1 MSIHLMTSAWR
12 LDMPASKKL
21 VLLALCDWANDDGA
35 SLHPSIARIAERGS
49 MSERNAQRVVHSLI
63 DEGWL
68 DVVGNH
74 NGGKPG
80 SSRQYQLNVSAIYSG
95 RPPAQ
100 TGDKLSSHKNE
111 GARGDKL
118 SRVTDAETGDAH
130 VRGDKLSR
138 VTDAETGDAHVRG
151 DKLSRVTNDDEN
163 RGGRVTPR
171 DETGD
176 TGVTLTVID
185 PPIKATVM
193 EREKENAR
201 ASVSGIANEAASQ
214 DCGTVAQRG
223 GMTPAAELATGIRRV
238 LGPAC
243 GVSSAHPD
251 VIAAA
256 VEGVTAAEVL
266 EIHESY
272 PDKSVLYA
280 VAVARSYRS
289 REPKTLVVVP
299 SQRGL
304 VTSGH
309 AGYQPTSKRAAA
321 LLTLEAMKG

>member
-1 MSIHLMTSAWR
+1 MTSAWR

-138 VTDAETGDAHVRG
+138 VT
-151 DKLSRVTNDDEN
+151 NDDEN

-256 VEGVTAAEVL
+256 VEGLTAAEVL

>member
-1 MSIHLMTSAWR
+1 MTSAWR

-138 VTDAETGDAHVRG
+138 VT
-151 DKLSRVTNDDEN
+151 NDDEN

-256 VEGVTAAEVL
+256 AEGVTAAEVL

-272 PDKSVLYA
+272 PDKPALYA
-280 VAVARSYRS
+280 VAVARSYRN
-289 REPKTLVVVP
+289 RTPRP
-299 SQRGL
+299 SAVLSPQPSGL
-304 VTSGH
+304 AASGH
-309 AGYQPTSKRAAA
+309 AGCSTTSKRAAA
-321 LLTLEAMKG
+321 LMALEAMKG